1 MSFFAFKGL
10 GGVLLLCFLVMCALF
25 FTLLLPSM
33 VITAL
38 WNALVF
44 ETLKGP
50 TIGLA
55 QGLLLWAMALASLA
69 LWLRPNVQLHM
80 GHHGLEEDLD
90 TDEQDD
96 EEPPHPALPP
106 SKRGSGG
113 VKYSAHWQAWR
124 QRQQATQP
132 PAPPVVAPAEPT
144 AVAVGSKKPTGGSE
158 PSAEDQPPHK
168 GPDA

>member
-10 GGVLLLCFLVMCALF
+10 GGVLLLCFLVVCAVF

-33 VITAL
+33 VLTAL

-69 LWLRPNVQLHM
+69 LWLRPNVQLRM
-80 GHHGLEEDLD
+80 GHHGLEDDLD
-90 TDEQDD
+90 DDDD
-96 EEPPHPALPP
+96 EPQAPEPPPK
-106 SKRGSGG
+106 SQG

-124 QRQQATQP
+124 QRQQATLP
-132 PAPPVVAPAEPT
+132 PTAPAEPT
-144 AVAVGSKKPTGGSE
+144 AVAVGTKKPNGGSE
-158 PSAEDQPPHK
+158 PNPEDKPPSK